1 MVAAA
6 RSMLKA
12 MDLTGWFW
20 GEAVSTVVYLL
31 HGAPTKSVQGISP
44 FEVLFGKKPA
54 VHHLKVFG

>member
-31 HGAPTKSVQGISP
+31 NGAPTKSVQGISP
-44 FEVLFGKKPA
+44 LEVLFGKKPA